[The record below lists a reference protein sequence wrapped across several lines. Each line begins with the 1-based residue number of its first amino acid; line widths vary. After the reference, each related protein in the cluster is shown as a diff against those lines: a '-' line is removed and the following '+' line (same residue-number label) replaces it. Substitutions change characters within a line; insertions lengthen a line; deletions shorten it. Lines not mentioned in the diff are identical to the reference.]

1 MPLPRTERLRITQ
14 QVYREWQ
21 EIYGDRDDS
30 EAEAANYD
38 MLIKALELAEREWAL
53 KENQS
58 PST

>member
-53 KENQS
+53 KENQT
-58 PST
+58 PSI